1 MKATT
6 NSAEVAGRGS
16 LEGWL
21 NAAYESLKESG
32 VDAVRVMPLAKKL
45 KLSRTSFY
53 WYFQDRESLLEALV
67 SLWKNKNT
75 FNLVSQSQAYAES
88 ITEAILNVFDCWLN
102 SELFDSQF
110 EFAMRSWALQSPK
123 VAEEIRQADVQR
135 VQALTQ
141 MFDRFGFEH
150 DAAVTRARSIYLT
163 QIGYISMNTQEPL
176 AQRMRYIPEYLK
188 IFTGVEPEPRELER
202 FYRRNAFSSADQQGP
217 ATPDERRTFSE
228 K

>member
-6 NSAEVAGRGS
+6 NSPELAGRGS

-21 NAAYESLKESG
+21 NAAYESLTESG

-45 KLSRTSFY
+45 NLSRTSFY
-53 WYFQDRESLLEALV
+53 WYFQDREALLEALIA
-67 SLWKNKNT
+67 LWKNKNT
-75 FNLVSQSQAYAES
+75 FNLVSKSQAYAES

-102 SELFDSQF
+102 SDLFDSQF
-110 EFAMRSWALQSPK
+110 EFAMRSWALQSPE
-123 VAEEIRQADVQR
+123 VAEEIGQADSQR
-135 VQALTQ
+135 VQALTE

-163 QIGYISMNTQEPL
+163 QIGYISMKTREPV

-202 FYRRNAFSSADQQGP
+202 FYQRNGFSAADLP
-217 ATPDERRTFSE
+217 R
-228 K
+228 

>member
-6 NSAEVAGRGS
+6 NSAEAAGRGS
-16 LEGWL
+16 LESWL
-21 NAAYESLKESG
+21 NAAYENLKESG

-45 KLSRTSFY
+45 NLSRTSFY
-53 WYFQDRESLLEALV
+53 WYFQDREALLEALV

-75 FNLVSQSQAYAES
+75 FNLVSQSEAYAES

-110 EFAMRSWALQSPK
+110 EFAMRSWALQSPE
-123 VAEEIRQADVQR
+123 VAEEIRQADAQR
-135 VQALTQ
+135 VQALAT
-141 MFDRFGFEH
+141 MFDRFGFAH

-202 FYRRNAFSSADQQGP
+202 FYRRNGFSSADLQG
-217 ATPDERRTFSE
+217 
-228 K
+228 